1 MKDLSESIVEP
12 SKVISDQYKAS
23 VVTTNSGKIYTGRIV
38 SEAKE
43 KLIIVT
49 DAEDS
54 TKVVEVKKSALMI
67 PQRAVQDLQGGTFTI
82 TNPGPFGS
90 IMSVPII
97 NKGQAGILAFDAVA
111 KRPVVVTDD
120 DGNDAVAIRHMVF
133 LSMSWDHRIIDGAEA
148 ARYLSQLK
156 SQLEQ
161 ADFAPDLSAYLP
173 GR

>member
-1 MKDLSESIVEP
+1 
-12 SKVISDQYKAS
+12 
-23 VVTTNSGKIYTGRIV
+23 
-38 SEAKE
+38 
-43 KLIIVT
+43 
-49 DAEDS
+49 
-54 TKVVEVKKSALMI
+54 
-67 PQRAVQDLQGGTFTI
+67 
-82 TNPGPFGS
+82 
-90 IMSVPII
+90 MSVPII